1 MQGVAALRVVD
12 VPSETV
18 QTTVREVHAI
28 VLPERADVRVAI
40 TAPLAIFVAV
50 CFKRY

>member
-18 QTTVREVHAI
+18 PFAI
-28 VLPERADVRVAI
+28 AAH
-40 TAPLAIFVAV
+40 LAIFVAV
-50 CFKRY
+50 